1 MIHLISDKMHNLIL
15 RTFLFIL
22 FITIGAI
29 SIFAQRKLSGKITM
43 EDGKPLAGAIINIYD
58 GKKSIAFTTSK
69 PNGD

>member
-43 EDGKPLAGAIINIYD
+43 EDGKPLAGAIINI
-58 GKKSIAFTTSK
+58 
-69 PNGD
+69 